1 MNYNYKKGES
11 VMKKFINWM
20 DGNSKV
26 LKVVLAIPLLD
37 ILWVVYRLF
46 KSLEKKNTIGVVF
59 AVVLIIVGIPFLWL
73 VDIITLVLKDEVL
86 WID

>member
-46 KSLEKKNTIGVVF
+46 KSLEKKNTIGVIF

>member
-1 MNYNYKKGES
+1 
-11 VMKKFINWM
+11 MKKFINWM

-46 KSLEKKNTIGVVF
+46 KSLEKKNTIGVIF